1 MIMSEYNHNRTFVSQ
16 QTVFG
21 LLCVFVV
28 ALMGCWFFT
37 FRVVGQVPATEKI
50 VIELPETET
59 RPAEFV
65 EVIREKPGRKY
76 YGALLHPFGFMILVL
91 SVILAGTVLIV
102 WVARHGRQ

>member
-1 MIMSEYNHNRTFVSQ
+1 MIMSEYNNNRSFVSQ

-21 LLCVFVV
+21 LLCVFFA
-28 ALMGCWFFT
+28 ALTGCWFVAS
-37 FRVVGQVPATEKI
+37 RIVSHVPATETI
-50 VIELPETET
+50 VIELPETES

-65 EVIREKPGRKY
+65 EVIREKPERKY

-102 WVARHGRQ
+102 WVAHHGRQ